1 MIYQGNGVSKGIA
14 IGEIYLYE
22 AFIPHVEEAY
32 YDGGEPQCHLERYDR
47 LCAAA
52 DKELKEICE
61 RDVYKRQPL
70 QNQQQDMYPEGRTA

>member
-52 DKELKEICE
+52 DQ
-61 RDVYKRQPL
+61 R
-70 QNQQQDMYPEGRTA
+70 A